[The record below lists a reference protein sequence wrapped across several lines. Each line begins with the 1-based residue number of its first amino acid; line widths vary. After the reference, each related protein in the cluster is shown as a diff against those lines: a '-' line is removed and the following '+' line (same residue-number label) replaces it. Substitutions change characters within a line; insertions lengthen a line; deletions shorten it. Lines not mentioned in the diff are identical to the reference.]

1 MGNLEIDTVI
11 WRQLG
16 NLVEVIYA
24 DWHSVQS
31 RGDRLIAA
39 RIAENAGLQIAHA
52 HDGMAKWV
60 RDPRATRIIPSGVGR
75 WFV

>member
-1 MGNLEIDTVI
+1 MEDLAIDSVI

-16 NLVEVIYA
+16 NLIEVIYA

-31 RGDRLIAA
+31 RGDRLMAA
-39 RIAENAGLQIAHA
+39 KIAEDAALQIVPAP
-52 HDGMAKWV
+52 DGIAKWV
-60 RDPRATRIIPSGVGR
+60 RDPGAARTVPPGVGR